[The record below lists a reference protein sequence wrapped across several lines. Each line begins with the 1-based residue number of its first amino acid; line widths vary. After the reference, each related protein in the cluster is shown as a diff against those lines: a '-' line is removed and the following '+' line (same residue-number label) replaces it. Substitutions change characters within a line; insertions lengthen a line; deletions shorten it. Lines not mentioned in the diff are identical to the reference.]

1 VRRICLLA
9 RDLGCVLLT
18 SEYEILAPDES
29 MVLANLNHSTAKKFV
44 EDPVSTLQGLDQQKI
59 QERANYLMKDLK
71 NNPLK

>member
-1 VRRICLLA
+1 
-9 RDLGCVLLT
+9 
-18 SEYEILAPDES
+18 